1 MAHMTFEKSFICVHM
16 VIMLQR
22 LQVKN
27 KKNVM
32 AIGMQFKS
40 HKGLKVDKR
49 EKKDEEEE
57 QIHVM
62 NEKQK
67 K

>member
-1 MAHMTFEKSFICVHM
+1 M

>member
-1 MAHMTFEKSFICVHM
+1 
-16 VIMLQR
+16 
-22 LQVKN
+22 
-27 KKNVM
+27 M